1 MGAMPTGDKRSSVWT
16 QACGCGADM
25 RGIPCTGS
33 GPGELFLL
41 YNRAAGKSLSGAC
54 PLSLSLPSLAC
65 SLVMDGIGKNLGVFF
80 FGGSRL
86 RHLFP
91 Q

>member
-1 MGAMPTGDKRSSVWT
+1 MGATPMGDKRSSVWT
-16 QACGCGADM
+16 QACGGGADM

-33 GPGELFLL
+33 GPRELLFLS
-41 YNRAAGKSLSGAC
+41 NCAAGKSLLGVC

-65 SLVMDGIGKNLGVFF
+65 SLVMDGMGKNLGVFF